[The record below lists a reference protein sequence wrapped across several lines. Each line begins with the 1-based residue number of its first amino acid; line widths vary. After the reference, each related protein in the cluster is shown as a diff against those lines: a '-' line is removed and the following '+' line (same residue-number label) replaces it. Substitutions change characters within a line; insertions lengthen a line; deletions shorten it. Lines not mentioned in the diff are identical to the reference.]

1 MNRLWFHLGWTVA
14 MILLQSGSSL
24 AFLGQFG
31 VAINNRNGDAIIETD
46 PDQVFLCSL
55 LFLQLQNALK
65 YML

>member
-1 MNRLWFHLGWTVA
+1 MNTLWFHLGWTVA

-46 PDQVFLCSL
+46 PDQVCIVVLATLISL
-55 LFLQLQNALK
+55 LR
-65 YML
+65 MP

>member
-1 MNRLWFHLGWTVA
+1 

-46 PDQVFLCSL
+46 PDQVILCSL

>member
-1 MNRLWFHLGWTVA
+1 MNTLWFHLGWTVA

-46 PDQVFLCSL
+46 PDQVCIVVL
-55 LFLQLQNALK
+55 AT
-65 YML
+65 